1 MLKELHISNY
11 RLFDDL
17 TIPELGQVNLI
28 AGKNNTGKTAL
39 LEALRIW
46 AAEGDTTVINYVI
59 AQRGQFNPGWG
70 ESYESLFTNHR
81 IVSQQTEEPLSL
93 IIKDLTIQRHK
104 PSLSRSYC
112 ELFLKHKR
120 VDPNLNPNA
129 PANNPN
135 DRSVFVPFSEKS
147 HFPLQDFWTK
157 IVLTPLEDDVLDILK
172 IVEPRLRRIDVNEEN
187 SKVLLEG
194 DSKPIPLKSL
204 GEGMSRMLWLA
215 VALVSAKESKLLL
228 IDEFEA
234 GLHHSVQETL
244 WEKVFQYAKE
254 WDIQVFVTT
263 HSMDTVQS
271 FHEVA
276 DQPENLGLG
285 KYFRLQRN
293 QNNQIEAVSYSEE
306 ELATALEFEL
316 ETR

>member
-46 AAEGDTTVINYVI
+46 AAEGNSTVVNHLLKI
-59 AQRGQFNPGWG
+59 RGQFTPDFS
-70 ESYESLFTNHR
+70 ESYLALFTNNTLR
-81 IVSQQTEEPLSL
+81 NTIKTNEIIIEKRQDKKGLVKDFIVFIPT
-93 IIKDLTIQRHK
+93 DLGRNISHLQ
-104 PSLSRSYC
+104 
-112 ELFLKHKR
+112 
-120 VDPNLNPNA
+120 
-129 PANNPN
+129 ANVTADYPQ
-135 DRSVFVPFSEKS
+135 DRSIFVPFNNPQ
-147 HFPLQDFWTK
+147 FPLQNLWEK
-157 IVLTPLEDDVLDILK
+157 IVLTPLEDDVLDVLK

-194 DSKPIPLKSL
+194 DPKPVPLKSL

-215 VALVSAKESKLLL
+215 VALVSAKNSLLL

-244 WEKVFQYAKE
+244 WEKIFQYAKE
-254 WDIQVFVTT
+254 WNIQVFVTT
-263 HSMDTVQS
+263 HSMDAVRTFQ
-271 FHEVA
+271 EVA
-276 DQPENLGLG
+276 ERPENLGMG
-285 KYFRLQRN
+285 KYFRLQRG
-293 QNNQIEAVSYSEE
+293 QKGQIEAVSYNEE
-306 ELATALEFEL
+306 ELTTALEFDL